1 MQFPFFGKK
10 HHQLIYTLLISKKTV
25 GACIWHVDNGAIFID
40 GISDLSL
47 WDEDV
52 EDSLFQ
58 AADTAIGSLG
68 EIDAT
73 QVLLALPDDWVQGQG
88 IHPKRKGMLRALT
101 EQLEL
106 SSVGFVVSVEA
117 VIAHLKETASQP
129 LNTVSACVDPDA
141 FIMAIV
147 TQSQSSPIFRIGRSD
162 RVTDDFLEGCSRLK
176 ATGVPPHMVL
186 FSLSESEQS
195 LAAMKHEL
203 ESYSWDP
210 QIFVQKPTI
219 RIESP
224 AFVLT
229 AVTQAGGREV
239 LKALPELAVAD
250 ESESTPVSA
259 PEFSPVPVPQ
269 NLPPD
274 ETVELDAHT
283 DPEDTEGLKPSR
295 KLQIFGGAVLMIGLI
310 LVLGYFFLIPKL
322 VKVQVSLRRK
332 SSELTGSTQLRIQAG
347 SDTASGSA
355 TVIGALVPLS
365 VSGEIEIPTTGQK
378 KTGDVATGTVSIF
391 NLSSASKQFKSGT
404 ALKSGKIVFET
415 SEDVTVA
422 SASTGANYEKIPGKA
437 SAKVKASSVGEEGN
451 IAKNVE
457 LSIGG
462 FDASAFVARSE
473 NPFTGGTSRTVNA
486 VASKDQ
492 DSAVASLTTTL
503 KQKITE
509 SLTGNLDSGQDGF
522 ILSDVTLSG
531 KKFTATVGEET
542 GSLGLSMSA
551 SASALVYSRL
561 DALSAAAGVLDT
573 SIPAGAKLDQSAV
586 TVERTSVKKVSGQ
599 AADVSV
605 TVAGSL
611 TLPIDSAQFASILA
625 GKSLEDARSFL
636 DGQAA
641 VQTYTWSIRPSIL
654 SAFIRVFPKDPGAIS
669 ITVE

>member
-1 MQFPFFGKK
+1 
-10 HHQLIYTLLISKKTV
+10 
-25 GACIWHVDNGAIFID
+25 
-40 GISDLSL
+40 
-47 WDEDV
+47 
-52 EDSLFQ
+52 
-58 AADTAIGSLG
+58 
-68 EIDAT
+68 
-73 QVLLALPDDWVQGQG
+73 
-88 IHPKRKGMLRALT
+88 
-101 EQLEL
+101 
-106 SSVGFVVSVEA
+106 
-117 VIAHLKETASQP
+117 
-129 LNTVSACVDPDA
+129 
-141 FIMAIV
+141 
-147 TQSQSSPIFRIGRSD
+147 
-162 RVTDDFLEGCSRLK
+162 
-176 ATGVPPHMVL
+176 
-186 FSLSESEQS
+186 
-195 LAAMKHEL
+195 
-203 ESYSWDP
+203 
-210 QIFVQKPTI
+210 
-219 RIESP
+219 
-224 AFVLT
+224 
-229 AVTQAGGREV
+229 
-239 LKALPELAVAD
+239 
-250 ESESTPVSA
+250 
-259 PEFSPVPVPQ
+259 
-269 NLPPD
+269 
-274 ETVELDAHT
+274 
-283 DPEDTEGLKPSR
+283 
-295 KLQIFGGAVLMIGLI
+295 
-310 LVLGYFFLIPKL
+310 
-322 VKVQVSLRRK
+322 
-332 SSELTGSTQLRIQAG
+332 
-347 SDTASGSA
+347 
-355 TVIGALVPLS
+355 
-365 VSGEIEIPTTGQK
+365 
-378 KTGDVATGTVSIF
+378 VSIF

-404 ALKSGKIVFET
+404 ALKSGKLVFET

-522 ILSDVTLSG
+522 ILSDVILSG